1 LSNPPKYLPGGKG
14 LPDEYSEFC
23 IMRAMGWDLK
33 TLNKQPDGFI
43 YMISAF
49 IAAENKARK

>member
-1 LSNPPKYLPGGKG
+1 LSNPPKSLPKGKG

-23 IMRAMGWDLK
+23 IMREMGWDLK
-33 TLNKQPDGFI
+33 TLNEQPDGFI